1 MEIVS
6 RRESGAVVVS
16 LDGRLDAL
24 TTPQYEHLVN
34 ELLAAGETRY
44 VVDLASLEYVS
55 SAGLRAFLVTA
66 KQLKACRG
74 HLRFANVLGTVRE
87 VFTISGFGAIFHLD
101 ESVSGALD
109 ALARSPS

>member
-44 VVDLASLEYVS
+44 VVA
-55 SAGLRAFLVTA
+55 
-66 KQLKACRG
+66 
-74 HLRFANVLGTVRE
+74 
-87 VFTISGFGAIFHLD
+87 
-101 ESVSGALD
+101 
-109 ALARSPS
+109 